1 MEIIIGRQGNQPMPI
16 TDTSVSRKHC
26 KLTSNLD
33 GTFTL
38 EDLGSSSGTFVN
50 GQQIIKTNVTKD
62 DTIQLG
68 SNLKLKVADLVAD
81 KKADTPKV
89 TPKPAGGGSPM
100 PSGNMG
106 VNGLK
111 VGGNLSG
118 LKGGPIQEGP
128 TPQEIAKWKADFAKL
143 EVVWEGYSRKK
154 VELQKASAKAN
165 FLRMLPM
172 TVIGAIM
179 LLLNTLLSTNKG
191 DGEGA
196 DVQMI
201 MGMEPTAL
209 RIVISVVGVALM
221 AFLTF
226 RAFKS
231 TSNVPEKMNALNEQ
245 FQIDYVC
252 PKCKNF
258 LGFTP
263 FAGLKQKKQCDRCKI
278 DWVD

>member
-1 MEIIIGRQGNQPMPI
+1 MPI

-26 KLTSNLD
+26 KLTSNPD

-50 GQQIIKTNVTKD
+50 GQQIIKTNVTKN

-68 SNLKLKVADLVAD
+68 LNLKLKVADLVAEN
-81 KKADTPKV
+81 KPETPKV
-89 TPKPAGGGSPM
+89 NPSPVGGGGLTPG
-100 PSGNMG
+100 GNKG
-106 VNGLK
+106 GNGLK
-111 VGGNLSG
+111 IGGKLG
-118 LKGGPIQEGP
+118 GPKGGPSQEGP
-128 TPQEIAKWKADFAKL
+128 TPQEIARWKADFAKL

-179 LLLNTLLSTNKG
+179 LLLNTLLTANKG
-191 DGEGA
+191 DVEGA

-201 MGMEPTAL
+201 MGMEPTVL
-209 RIVISVVGVALM
+209 RIVISVIGVALM